1 LLFGPNSSGKSSIL
15 HALNYAYEVFNN
27 HNLDDFKSLVHGN
40 DLSRSIVLNLDLDFT
55 VDIINSSTEN
65 KKEKIETNDERV
77 KLLVNYSKLFEN
89 AMLKLRFPGIIINN
103 VLT

>member
-1 LLFGPNSSGKSSIL
+1 MNYLVVSQYDWICREKSGLDTKNLKELEKMISSNKEKRKRRRVKKAVAKRQQL
-15 HALNYAYEVFNN
+15 
-27 HNLDDFKSLVHGN
+27 
-40 DLSRSIVLNLDLDFT
+40 
-55 VDIINSSTEN
+55 EN